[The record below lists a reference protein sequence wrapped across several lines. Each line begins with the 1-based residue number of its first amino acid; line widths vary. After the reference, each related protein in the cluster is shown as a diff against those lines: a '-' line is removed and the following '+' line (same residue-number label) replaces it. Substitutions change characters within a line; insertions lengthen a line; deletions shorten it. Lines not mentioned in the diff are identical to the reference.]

1 MSNVAEYFAGVD
13 VGSVSVKAALISR
26 RNLLVSEVAASGG
39 NYRETTRKVIDAA
52 LARAGIAFDRLS
64 GIYVTGLGAGSTP
77 FSARQVSDISCS
89 AMGSHVLFPSART
102 VIDIGGQFTKVARIT
117 PQGRVADFLM
127 SEKCATGSG
136 RFLQII
142 ARILQVK
149 LEDIGPLSMQS
160 DKPVEF
166 STNCAVFA
174 ESETVS
180 RIAEGAQPQDILA
193 GVHRAMASKVSMLV
207 KRLKMEPDVVLTG
220 GGGEDAGLVQA
231 IGNALGI
238 EIFVPRE
245 PRITAAFGAACLAE
259 AEICDLRLAC
269 Q

>member
-1 MSNVAEYFAGVD
+1 MSNVEKYFAGVD
-13 VGSVSVKAALISR
+13 VGSVSVKAALVSGGR
-26 RNLLVSEVAASGG
+26 LLASEVAASGG
-39 NYRETTRKVIDAA
+39 NYRDAARKVIDDV
-52 LARAGIAFDRLS
+52 LAGTGVAFDRLS
-64 GIYVTGLGAGSTP
+64 GVFVTGLGAGNTP
-77 FSARQVSDISCS
+77 FPARQVLEISCN
-89 AMGSHVLFPSART
+89 AMGSHILFPSART
-102 VIDIGGQFTKVARIT
+102 VIDIGGQFTRVARIT

-149 LEDIGPLSMQS
+149 LEDIGPLSLQS
-160 DKPVEF
+160 REPVEF

-180 RIAEGAQPQDILA
+180 RIAEGARAEDILA
-193 GVHRAMASKVSMLV
+193 GVHRAMASKVGMLV

-220 GGGEDAGLVQA
+220 GGGEDAGLVRA
-231 IGNALGI
+231 IANVLGV
-238 EIFVPRE
+238 EILVPRE

-259 AEICDLRLAC
+259 AENGTG
-269 Q
+269 

>member
-1 MSNVAEYFAGVD
+1 MSNDEKYFAGVD
-13 VGSVSVKAALISR
+13 VGSVSVKAALVSR
-26 RNLLVSEVAASGG
+26 RQLLVSELAASGG
-39 NYRETTRKVIDAA
+39 NYHETAQKVIDAV

-64 GIYVTGLGAGSTP
+64 GIFVTGLGAASTP
-77 FSARQVSDISCS
+77 FSARQVSDISCH
-89 AMGSHVLFPSART
+89 AMGSHILFPSART
-102 VIDIGGQFTKVARIT
+102 VIDIGGQFTRVARIT

-136 RFLQII
+136 RFLQVI

-149 LEDIGPLSMQS
+149 LEEIGPLSMQS
-160 DKPVEF
+160 KKPVEF

-238 EIFVPRE
+238 EVLVPRE
-245 PRITAAFGAACLAE
+245 PRVTAAFGAACLAE
-259 AEICDLRLAC
+259 TGI
-269 Q
+269 